1 MRPVSSFVC
10 IEATADA
17 IGSLIVL
24 GSTADVIAAEASA
37 PSSGAL
43 PATALTTALAGQ
55 LPVAADDVDDVPLVP
70 PPRFSAEQQQ
80 RVAAAR
86 SAGDLGLKERKSWY
100 VQMNREFEREYKL
113 ATPTIPRA
121 VLVRWQESKTKKGD
135 VFCLFKEWHADP
147 TCATIRVTEEHIK
160 ESTRIESLGW
170 HWQSR
175 WQINDTYHASLT
187 EENKEMAD
195 SVMAKAR
202 DSKQHADHPDN
213 PNWMLFLVLKEH
225 LYIDLNKEQ
234 HRMGVQASGSVTD
247 TAAAAELLN
256 GATSSAIRDLSI
268 GAPTGRGG
276 GRGRGR
282 GNTKVTKT
290 STVDKK
296 VNLASEANALG
307 GRILKFEINVN
318 ELTALKSTSYDE
330 AVLTDARS
338 VKEKADA
345 LLAKYKAMQ
354 INVHAPESDK
364 VALQAEKIALMQGPF
379 KDTEKNVMQRIT
391 AKKPLQVAAAPAIA

>member
-1 MRPVSSFVC
+1 
-10 IEATADA
+10 
-17 IGSLIVL
+17 
-24 GSTADVIAAEASA
+24 
-37 PSSGAL
+37 
-43 PATALTTALAGQ
+43 LTTALAGQ

-80 RVAAAR
+80 RVAAAG
-86 SAGDLGLKERKSWY
+86 SASEIEVKERKSLY
-100 VQMNREFEREYKL
+100 VQMNRQMEREYKL
-113 ATPTIPRA
+113 ATPTIPKA

-135 VFCLFKEWHADP
+135 VFSLFKEWHADP

-160 ESTRIESLGW
+160 ESIRIESLGW

-175 WQINDTYHASLT
+175 WQINDTYHASLN

-202 DSKQHADHPDN
+202 DSKQHADHPVN

-247 TAAAAELLN
+247 TAAAAELLVDRLP
-256 GATSSAIRDLSI
+256 IRDLSI

-391 AKKPLQVAAAPAIA
+391 ATKKTASRGGTGDCLNGSFGAPMIHPLPVIR